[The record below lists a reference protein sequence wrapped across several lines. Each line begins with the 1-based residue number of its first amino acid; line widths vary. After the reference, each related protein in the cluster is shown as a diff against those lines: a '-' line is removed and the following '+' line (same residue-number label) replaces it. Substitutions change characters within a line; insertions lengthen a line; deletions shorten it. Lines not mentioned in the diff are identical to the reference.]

1 MLKQL
6 SFIMLKTTIELPN
19 FEGFDYSWID
29 SEFDNI
35 AQMESEYYA
44 EEYNLSDDKKE
55 EIKEDY
61 FSQNFE
67 ELKEE
72 ICKVYAQNYFN
83 DIEFETDIE
92 LEAEFESLG
101 SQQTWLCRLD
111 RFFVEVPTNKAQ
123 SLLKWIFDNKYQ
135 ELEDVVLRRF
145 TAQDGYFPHYSNNLK
160 EWGDYSEWD
169 HNQIGTAL
177 LVFFDDSSFNY
188 DIHEKVS
195 EVIYG
200 QLFNTLSDDMQ
211 EFLNKEYEKKEAKKA
226 QLSLF

>member
-1 MLKQL
+1 M
-6 SFIMLKTTIELPN
+6 SKTIVNIPN
-19 FEGFDYSWID
+19 FEGFYCSWID
-29 SEFDNI
+29 EEINHIARSE
-35 AQMESEYYA
+35 AEYYA
-44 EEYNLSDDKKE
+44 DELNLSDEKKE
-55 EIKEDY
+55 EIREDF

-67 ELKEE
+67 ELKEA
-72 ICKVYAQNYFN
+72 ICEVYAQNYFN

-92 LEAEFESLG
+92 LDAEFESLG

-123 SLLKWIFDNKYQ
+123 SLLKWIFNNKYQ
-135 ELEDVVLRRF
+135 ELKEIVRDRF
-145 TAQDGYFPHYSNNLK
+145 TARDGYMPHYSKNLNQ
-160 EWGDYSEWD
+160 WGKISTWD

-211 EFLNKEYEKKEAKKA
+211 EFLNKEFDKKEAAKA

>member
-1 MLKQL
+1 M
-6 SFIMLKTTIELPN
+6 SKTLIELPN

-35 AQMESEYYA
+35 AQNESEYFA
-44 EEYNLSDDKKE
+44 EEYNLSDEKKE
-55 EIKEDY
+55 EIREDY

-83 DIEFETDIE
+83 DIEVETDLE
-92 LEAEFESLG
+92 LDAEFESLG

-111 RFFVEVPTNKAQ
+111 RFFIEMPTNQVQ
-123 SLLKWIFDNKYQ
+123 SLLKWIFDNKHQ

-145 TAQDGYFPHYSNNLK
+145 TAQDGYIPHYSNNLK
-160 EWGDYSEWD
+160 EWGNYLEWD

-200 QLFNTLSDDMQ
+200 QIFNTLSDDMQ
-211 EFLNKEYEKKEAKKA
+211 EFLNKEYDKKENKKA

>member
-1 MLKQL
+1 M
-6 SFIMLKTTIELPN
+6 SKTIIELPN

-29 SEFDNI
+29 SEFDVI
-35 AQMESEYYA
+35 AQNESEYYA
-44 EEYNLSDDKKE
+44 DELNLSDEKKE
-55 EIKEDY
+55 EIREDF

-72 ICKVYAQNYFN
+72 ICNVYAQNYFN
-83 DIEFETDIE
+83 DIKVETDLE
-92 LEAEFESLG
+92 LDAQFESLG

-111 RFFVEVPTNKAQ
+111 RFFVEVPTNKAH

-145 TAQDGYFPHYSNNLK
+145 TPDDGYVPHYSNNLK
-160 EWGDYSEWD
+160 EWGNYLEWD

-195 EVIYG
+195 EVIYC
-200 QLFNTLSDDMQ
+200 QIFNTLSDDMQ
-211 EFLNKEYEKKEAKKA
+211 NFLNKKYQKKEDAKA

>member
-1 MLKQL
+1 MQ
-6 SFIMLKTTIELPN
+6 KTIIELSN

-29 SEFDNI
+29 AEMNNV

-44 EEYNLSDDKKE
+44 EEYNLSDEKKE
-55 EIKEDY
+55 EIREDY

-92 LEAEFESLG
+92 LNAEFESLG

-123 SLLKWIFDNKYQ
+123 SLLNWILNNRYE
-135 ELEDVVLRRF
+135 ELKEIVRDRF
-145 TAQDGYFPHYSNNLK
+145 TSRDGYVPHYPKNLNK
-160 EWGDYSEWD
+160 WGKISRWD

-177 LVFFDDSSFNY
+177 LVFFDDNDFNY
-188 DIHEKVS
+188 DMHEKVS
-195 EVIYG
+195 EIIYG
-200 QLFNTLSDDMQ
+200 RIFNTLSDEMQ
-211 EFLNKEYEKKEAKKA
+211 DFLNKEYDKKEAKKA

>member
-1 MLKQL
+1 M
-6 SFIMLKTTIELPN
+6 SKTLIELPN

-29 SEFDNI
+29 SEFDVI
-35 AQMESEYYA
+35 AENESEYFA
-44 EEYNLSDDKKE
+44 QEYNLSDDKKE
-55 EIKEDY
+55 EIREDY

-83 DIEFETDIE
+83 DIEVETDIE
-92 LEAEFESLG
+92 LDAEFESLG

-111 RFFVEVPTNKAQ
+111 RFFIEVPTNKAH
-123 SLLKWIFDNKYQ
+123 SLLKWIFDNKYE

-145 TAQDGYFPHYSNNLK
+145 TAQDGYIPHYSNSLK
-160 EWGDYSEWD
+160 EWGDYLEWD

-195 EVIYG
+195 EAIYS
-200 QLFNTLSDDMQ
+200 QIFNTLSDDMQ
-211 EFLNKEYEKKEAKKA
+211 EFLNKEYQKKEAEKA

>member
-1 MLKQL
+1 M
-6 SFIMLKTTIELPN
+6 SKTLIELPN

-35 AQMESEYYA
+35 ATSESEYFA
-44 EEYNLSDDKKE
+44 EEYNLSDNKKE
-55 EIKEDY
+55 EIREDY

-92 LEAEFESLG
+92 LDAEFESLG

-111 RFFVEVPTNKAQ
+111 RFFVEVPTNKAH

-135 ELEDVVLRRF
+135 ELEEVVLRRF
-145 TAQDGYFPHYSNNLK
+145 TAQDGYVPHYSNNLK

-200 QLFNTLSDDMQ
+200 QIFNTLSDEMQ
-211 EFLNKEYEKKEAKKA
+211 EFLNKEYQKKEDAKA

>member
-1 MLKQL
+1 MQ
-6 SFIMLKTTIELPN
+6 KTIIELPN

-29 SEFDNI
+29 AEFNNI
-35 AQMESEYYA
+35 AQYESEYFA
-44 EEYNLSDDKKE
+44 EEYNLDDEKKE
-55 EIKEDY
+55 EIRDNY

-83 DIEFETDIE
+83 DIEFETNIE
-92 LEAEFESLG
+92 LDAEFESLG

-111 RFFVEVPTNKAQ
+111 RFFVEVPTNKAH

-135 ELEDVVLRRF
+135 ELEDIVKRRF
-145 TAQDGYFPHYSNNLK
+145 TVQDGYIPHYSNNLK
-160 EWGDYSEWD
+160 EWGNYLEWD

-177 LVFFDDSSFNY
+177 LVFFDDNDFNY

-211 EFLNKEYEKKEAKKA
+211 EFLNKEYEKKEDAKA
-226 QLSLF
+226 QLELFTFNS

>member
-1 MLKQL
+1 M
-6 SFIMLKTTIELPN
+6 SKTLIELPN

-29 SEFDNI
+29 SEFDVI
-35 AQMESEYYA
+35 AQNESEYYA
-44 EEYNLSDDKKE
+44 DEYNLSDEKKE
-55 EIKEDY
+55 EIREDY

-83 DIEFETDIE
+83 DIEVETDIE
-92 LEAEFESLG
+92 LDAEFESLG

-111 RFFVEVPTNKAQ
+111 RFFIEVPTNKAQ
-123 SLLKWIFDNKYQ
+123 SLLRWIFDNKYQ

-145 TAQDGYFPHYSNNLK
+145 TAQDGYIPHYSNNLK

-200 QLFNTLSDDMQ
+200 QIFNTLSDNMQ
-211 EFLNKEYEKKEAKKA
+211 DFLNKEYQKKEAEKA

>member
-1 MLKQL
+1 MP
-6 SFIMLKTTIELPN
+6 KTLIELPN

-29 SEFDNI
+29 SEFDVI
-35 AQMESEYYA
+35 AQNESEYYA
-44 EEYNLSDDKKE
+44 DELNLSDEKKE
-55 EIKEDY
+55 EIREDF

-67 ELKEE
+67 ELKQE
-72 ICKVYAQNYFN
+72 ICNVYAQNYFN

-92 LEAEFESLG
+92 LNAQFESLG

-111 RFFVEVPTNKAQ
+111 RFFVEVPTNKAH

-145 TAQDGYFPHYSNNLK
+145 TPDDGYVPHYSNNLK
-160 EWGDYSEWD
+160 EGGDYLEGD

-200 QLFNTLSDDMQ
+200 QIFNTLSDDMQ
-211 EFLNKEYEKKEAKKA
+211 EFLNKEYQKKEAEKA

>member
-1 MLKQL
+1 MP
-6 SFIMLKTTIELPN
+6 KTLIELPN

-29 SEFDNI
+29 SEFDVLAEN
-35 AQMESEYYA
+35 ESEYYSD
-44 EEYNLSDDKKE
+44 ELNLSDEKKE
-55 EIKEDY
+55 EIREDF

-72 ICKVYAQNYFN
+72 ICNVYAQNYFN
-83 DIEFETDIE
+83 DIEVETDIE
-92 LEAEFESLG
+92 LDAEFESLG

-123 SLLKWIFDNKYQ
+123 SLLRWIFDNKYQ

-145 TAQDGYFPHYSNNLK
+145 KPDDGYVPHYSNNLK
-160 EWGDYSEWD
+160 EWGNYLEWD

-200 QLFNTLSDDMQ
+200 QIFNTLSDDMQ
-211 EFLNKEYEKKEAKKA
+211 DFLNKEYQKKEDSKA

>member
-1 MLKQL
+1 M
-6 SFIMLKTTIELPN
+6 SKTLIELPN

-29 SEFDNI
+29 AEMDNI
-35 AQMESEYYA
+35 AQMESEYFA

-55 EIKEDY
+55 EIREDY

-83 DIEFETDIE
+83 DIEVETDLE
-92 LEAEFESLG
+92 LDAEFESLG

-111 RFFVEVPTNKAQ
+111 RFFIEMPTNQVQ
-123 SLLKWIFDNKYQ
+123 SLLKWIFNNKYQ
-135 ELEDVVLRRF
+135 ELENVVLRRF
-145 TAQDGYFPHYSNNLK
+145 TPDDGYVPHYSNNLK
-160 EWGDYSEWD
+160 EWGDYLEWD

-195 EVIYG
+195 EVIMS

-211 EFLNKEYEKKEAKKA
+211 DFLNKEYQKKEDAEA

>member
-1 MLKQL
+1 M
-6 SFIMLKTTIELPN
+6 SKTIIELPN

-29 SEFDNI
+29 SEFDVL
-35 AQMESEYYA
+35 AQNESEYYVD
-44 EEYNLSDDKKE
+44 ELNLSDEKKE
-55 EIKEDY
+55 EIKDDF

-83 DIEFETDIE
+83 DIEVETDLE
-92 LEAEFESLG
+92 LDAEFESLG

-111 RFFVEVPTNKAQ
+111 RFFIEMPTNQVQ

-145 TAQDGYFPHYSNNLK
+145 TAQDGYIPHYSNSLK
-160 EWGDYSEWD
+160 EWGDYLEWD

-200 QLFNTLSDDMQ
+200 QIFNTLSDEMQ
-211 EFLNKEYEKKEAKKA
+211 DFLNKEYDKKEAEKA

>member
-1 MLKQL
+1 MFKQL
-6 SFIMLKTTIELPN
+6 SFIMSKTTIELPN

-29 SEFDNI
+29 SEFDNV

-44 EEYNLSDDKKE
+44 EEYNLSDEKKE
-55 EIKEDY
+55 EIREDY

-67 ELKEE
+67 ELKEA
-72 ICKVYAQNYFN
+72 ICEVYAQNYFN
-83 DIEFETDIE
+83 DIESETDIE
-92 LEAEFESLG
+92 LDAEFESLG

-211 EFLNKEYEKKEAKKA
+211 KFLDKEFDKKEAAKA

>member
-1 MLKQL
+1 M
-6 SFIMLKTTIELPN
+6 SKTLIELPN

-29 SEFDNI
+29 AEMDNI
-35 AQMESEYYA
+35 AQMESEYFA

-55 EIKEDY
+55 EIRED
-61 FSQNFE
+61 FFFQNFE

-72 ICKVYAQNYFN
+72 ICNVYAQNYFN

-92 LEAEFESLG
+92 LDAQFESLG

-123 SLLKWIFDNKYQ
+123 SLLKWIFNNKYE

-145 TAQDGYFPHYSNNLK
+145 TAQDGYIPHYSNNLK
-160 EWGDYSEWD
+160 EWGNYLEWD

-200 QLFNTLSDDMQ
+200 QIFNTLSDDMQ
-211 EFLNKEYEKKEAKKA
+211 DFLNKEYQKKEAEKA

>member
-1 MLKQL
+1 LLKQL
-6 SFIMLKTTIELPN
+6 SFIMSKTTIELPN

-29 SEFDNI
+29 SEFDNV

-44 EEYNLSDDKKE
+44 EEYNLSDEKKE
-55 EIKEDY
+55 EIKDDY

-83 DIEFETDIE
+83 DIESETDIE
-92 LEAEFESLG
+92 LDAEFESLG

-211 EFLNKEYEKKEAKKA
+211 KFLDKEFDKKEAAKA

>member
-1 MLKQL
+1 M
-6 SFIMLKTTIELPN
+6 SKTLIELPN

-35 AQMESEYYA
+35 ATSESEYFA
-44 EEYNLSDDKKE
+44 EEYNLSDNKKE
-55 EIKEDY
+55 EIREDY

-83 DIEFETDIE
+83 DIEVETDLE
-92 LEAEFESLG
+92 LDAEFESLG

-135 ELEDVVLRRF
+135 ELEGVVLRRF
-145 TAQDGYFPHYSNNLK
+145 TSQDGYIPHYSNNLK
-160 EWGDYSEWD
+160 EWGDYLEWD

-200 QLFNTLSDDMQ
+200 QIFNTLSDEMQ
-211 EFLNKEYEKKEAKKA
+211 DFLNKEYDKKEAEKA

>member
-1 MLKQL
+1 M
-6 SFIMLKTTIELPN
+6 SKTLIELPN

-29 SEFDNI
+29 SEFDNV

-44 EEYNLSDDKKE
+44 EEYNLSDEKKE
-55 EIKEDY
+55 EIREDY

-92 LEAEFESLG
+92 LDAEFESLG

-123 SLLKWIFDNKYQ
+123 SLLKWILNNKYE
-135 ELEDVVLRRF
+135 ELKEIVRDRF
-145 TAQDGYFPHYSNNLK
+145 THRDGYIPHYPKKLS
-160 EWGDYSEWD
+160 EWGKISTWD

-195 EVIYG
+195 EVMFG
-200 QLFNTLSDDMQ
+200 QIFNTLSDEMQ
-211 EFLNKEYEKKEAKKA
+211 DFLNKEYQKKEDAEA

>member
-1 MLKQL
+1 M
-6 SFIMLKTTIELPN
+6 SKTLIELPN

-29 SEFDNI
+29 SEFDVL
-35 AQMESEYYA
+35 AQNESEYYA
-44 EEYNLSDDKKE
+44 DELNLSDEKKE
-55 EIKEDY
+55 EIREDF

-72 ICKVYAQNYFN
+72 ICNVYAQNYFN

-92 LEAEFESLG
+92 LDAQFESLG

-111 RFFVEVPTNKAQ
+111 RFFVEVPTNKAH

-135 ELEDVVLRRF
+135 ELEEVVLRRF
-145 TAQDGYFPHYSNNLK
+145 TAQDGYVPHYSNNLK
-160 EWGDYSEWD
+160 EWGNYLEWD

-200 QLFNTLSDDMQ
+200 QIFNTLSDEMQ
-211 EFLNKEYEKKEAKKA
+211 EFLNKEFQKKEAEKA

>member
-1 MLKQL
+1 MD
-6 SFIMLKTTIELPN
+6 KTIIELPN

-29 SEFDNI
+29 SEFDNV

-44 EEYNLSDDKKE
+44 DEYNLSDDKKE
-55 EIKEDY
+55 EIREDY

-92 LEAEFESLG
+92 LDAEFESLG

-111 RFFVEVPTNKAQ
+111 RFFVEVPTNKAH
-123 SLLKWIFDNKYQ
+123 SLLKWIFDNKYE

-145 TAQDGYFPHYSNNLK
+145 TAQDGYIPHYSNNLK
-160 EWGDYSEWD
+160 EWGNYLEWD

-195 EVIYG
+195 EAIYS
-200 QLFNTLSDDMQ
+200 QIFNTLSDDMQ
-211 EFLNKEYEKKEAKKA
+211 EFLNKEYQKKEDAKA

>member
-1 MLKQL
+1 M
-6 SFIMLKTTIELPN
+6 SKTLIELPN

-29 SEFDNI
+29 SEFDVL
-35 AQMESEYYA
+35 AQNESEYYA
-44 EEYNLSDDKKE
+44 DELNLSDEKKE
-55 EIKEDY
+55 EIREDF
-61 FSQNFE
+61 FSQNFD

-72 ICKVYAQNYFN
+72 ICNVYAQNYFN

-92 LEAEFESLG
+92 LNAEFESLG

-123 SLLKWIFDNKYQ
+123 SLLKWIFNNKYE
-135 ELEDVVLRRF
+135 ELENVVLRRF
-145 TAQDGYFPHYSNNLK
+145 TPDDGYVPHYSNNLK
-160 EWGDYSEWD
+160 EWGDYIEWD

-200 QLFNTLSDDMQ
+200 QIFNTLSDDMQ
-211 EFLNKEYEKKEAKKA
+211 DFLNKEFQKKEDAKA

>member
-1 MLKQL
+1 M
-6 SFIMLKTTIELPN
+6 SKTIIELPN
-19 FEGFDYSWID
+19 FEGFAYSWID
-29 SEFDNI
+29 SEFDVI
-35 AQMESEYYA
+35 AENESEYFA
-44 EEYNLSDDKKE
+44 QEYNLSDDKKE
-55 EIKEDY
+55 EIREDY

-83 DIEFETDIE
+83 DIEVETDIE
-92 LEAEFESLG
+92 LDAEFESLG

-111 RFFVEVPTNKAQ
+111 RFFVEVPTNKAH
-123 SLLKWIFDNKYQ
+123 SLLKWIFDNKYE

-145 TAQDGYFPHYSNNLK
+145 TAQDGYIPHYSNNLK
-160 EWGDYSEWD
+160 EWGNYLEWD

-195 EVIYG
+195 EVIMS

-211 EFLNKEYEKKEAKKA
+211 DFLNKEYQKPEDAEA
-226 QLSLF
+226 QFSLF

>member
-1 MLKQL
+1 M
-6 SFIMLKTTIELPN
+6 SKTIIELPN

-29 SEFDNI
+29 SEFDVL
-35 AQMESEYYA
+35 AQNESEYYVD
-44 EEYNLSDDKKE
+44 ELNLSDEKKE
-55 EIKEDY
+55 EIKDDF

-83 DIEFETDIE
+83 DIEVETDLE
-92 LEAEFESLG
+92 LDAEFESLG

-111 RFFVEVPTNKAQ
+111 RFFVEVPTNKAH

-145 TAQDGYFPHYSNNLK
+145 TAQDGYIPHYSNSLK
-160 EWGDYSEWD
+160 EWGDYLEWD

-195 EVIYG
+195 ELIMS

-211 EFLNKEYEKKEAKKA
+211 DFLNKEYQKKEDAEA

>member
-1 MLKQL
+1 M
-6 SFIMLKTTIELPN
+6 SKTIIELPN

-29 SEFDNI
+29 SEFDVL
-35 AQMESEYYA
+35 AQNESEYYA
-44 EEYNLSDDKKE
+44 DELNLSDEKKE
-55 EIKEDY
+55 EIKDDF

-83 DIEFETDIE
+83 DIEFEIDIE
-92 LEAEFESLG
+92 LDAEFESLG

-111 RFFVEVPTNKAQ
+111 RFFIEMPTNQVQ

-145 TAQDGYFPHYSNNLK
+145 TAQDGYIPHYSNNLK
-160 EWGDYSEWD
+160 EWGDYLEWD

-195 EVIYG
+195 ELIYG
-200 QLFNTLSDDMQ
+200 QIFNTLSDEMQ
-211 EFLNKEYEKKEAKKA
+211 EFLNKEYQKKEAEKA

>member
-1 MLKQL
+1 M
-6 SFIMLKTTIELPN
+6 SKTLIELPN

-35 AQMESEYYA
+35 ATSESEYFA
-44 EEYNLSDDKKE
+44 EEYNLSDNKKE
-55 EIKEDY
+55 EIREDY

-92 LEAEFESLG
+92 LDAQFESLG
-101 SQQTWLCRLD
+101 SQQTWICRLD
-111 RFFVEVPTNKAQ
+111 RFFVEVPTNKAH
-123 SLLKWIFDNKYQ
+123 SLLKWIFNNKYQ
-135 ELEDVVLRRF
+135 ELEGIVKRRF
-145 TAQDGYFPHYSNNLK
+145 TSQDGYIPHYSNNLK
-160 EWGDYSEWD
+160 EWGDYLEWD

-200 QLFNTLSDDMQ
+200 QIFNTLSDEMQ
-211 EFLNKEYEKKEAKKA
+211 DFLNKEYDKKEAEKA

>member
-1 MLKQL
+1 M
-6 SFIMLKTTIELPN
+6 SKTLIELPN

-35 AQMESEYYA
+35 ATSESEYFA
-44 EEYNLSDDKKE
+44 EEYNLSDNKKE
-55 EIKEDY
+55 EIREDY

-92 LEAEFESLG
+92 LDAEFESLG

-145 TAQDGYFPHYSNNLK
+145 TAQDGYIPHYSNSLK
-160 EWGDYSEWD
+160 EWGDYLEWD

-188 DIHEKVS
+188 YIHEKVS

-200 QLFNTLSDDMQ
+200 QIFNTLSDEMQ
-211 EFLNKEYEKKEAKKA
+211 DFLNKEYDKKEAEKA

>member
-1 MLKQL
+1 M
-6 SFIMLKTTIELPN
+6 SKTIIELPN

-29 SEFDNI
+29 SEFDI
-35 AQMESEYYA
+35 LAQNESEYYA
-44 EEYNLSDDKKE
+44 DELNLSEEKKE
-55 EIKEDY
+55 EIREDF

-72 ICKVYAQNYFN
+72 ICNVYAQNYFN
-83 DIEFETDIE
+83 DIEVETDIE
-92 LEAEFESLG
+92 LDAQFESLG

-111 RFFVEVPTNKAQ
+111 RFFVEVPTNKAH

-135 ELEDVVLRRF
+135 ELEKVILRRF
-145 TAQDGYFPHYSNNLK
+145 TPDDGYVPHYSNNLK
-160 EWGDYSEWD
+160 EWGNYLEWD

-177 LVFFDDSSFNY
+177 LVLFDDSSFNY

-195 EVIYG
+195 EVIYS
-200 QLFNTLSDDMQ
+200 QIFNTLSDDMQ
-211 EFLNKEYEKKEAKKA
+211 EFLNKEYQKKEDSKA

>member
-1 MLKQL
+1 M
-6 SFIMLKTTIELPN
+6 SKTLIELPN

-35 AQMESEYYA
+35 ATSESEYFA
-44 EEYNLSDDKKE
+44 EEYNLSDNKKE
-55 EIKEDY
+55 EIREDY

-92 LEAEFESLG
+92 LDAEFESLG

-111 RFFVEVPTNKAQ
+111 RFFVEVPTNKAH
-123 SLLKWIFDNKYQ
+123 SLLKWIFNNKYQ
-135 ELEDVVLRRF
+135 ELEGIVKRRF
-145 TAQDGYFPHYSNNLK
+145 TSQDGYIPHYSNNLK
-160 EWGDYSEWD
+160 EWGDYLEWD

-200 QLFNTLSDDMQ
+200 QIFNTLSDEMQ
-211 EFLNKEYEKKEAKKA
+211 DFLNKEYDKKEAEKA

>member
-1 MLKQL
+1 M
-6 SFIMLKTTIELPN
+6 SKTIIELPN

-29 SEFDNI
+29 SEMDNV
-35 AQMESEYYA
+35 ADMESGYYA
-44 EEYNLSDDKKE
+44 DELKLSDEKKE
-55 EIKEDY
+55 EIREDFFY
-61 FSQNFE
+61 QNFE
-67 ELKEE
+67 ELKESICE
-72 ICKVYAQNYFN
+72 IYAENYFN
-83 DIEFETDIE
+83 DIELETDIE
-92 LEAEFESLG
+92 LNAKFESLG
-101 SQQTWLCRLD
+101 SQQTWICRLD
-111 RFFVEVPTNKAQ
+111 RFFVEVPTNKAH

-145 TAQDGYFPHYSNNLK
+145 TPDDGYVPHYSNNLK

-195 EVIYG
+195 EVIYS
-200 QLFNTLSDDMQ
+200 QIFNTLSDEMQ
-211 EFLNKEYEKKEAKKA
+211 DFLNKEYQKKEDAKA

>member
-1 MLKQL
+1 ME
-6 SFIMLKTTIELPN
+6 KTLIELLN
-19 FEGFDYSWID
+19 FEGFSYSWID

-35 AQMESEYYA
+35 AQNESEYFA
-44 EEYNLSDDKKE
+44 EEYNLSEEKKE
-55 EIKEDY
+55 EIREDY

-92 LEAEFESLG
+92 LNAEFESLG

-123 SLLKWIFDNKYQ
+123 ALLKWILINRYQ
-135 ELEDVVLRRF
+135 ELKEIVRDRF
-145 TAQDGYFPHYSNNLK
+145 THRDGYIPHYSKHLNQ
-160 EWGDYSEWD
+160 WGKISTWD

-177 LVFFDDSSFNY
+177 LVFFDDSYFNY

-200 QLFNTLSDDMQ
+200 QIFNTLSDEMQ
-211 EFLNKEYEKKEAKKA
+211 DFLNKEYDKKEAEKA

>member
-1 MLKQL
+1 LLKQL
-6 SFIMLKTTIELPN
+6 SFIMSKTTIELPN

-29 SEFDNI
+29 SEFDNV
-35 AQMESEYYA
+35 AQMESEYYS
-44 EEYNLSDDKKE
+44 EEYNLSDEKKE
-55 EIKEDY
+55 EIREDY

-92 LEAEFESLG
+92 LDAEFESLG

-123 SLLKWIFDNKYQ
+123 SLLKWIFNNKYQ
-135 ELEDVVLRRF
+135 ELKEIVRDRF
-145 TAQDGYFPHYSNNLK
+145 TSRDGYIPHYSKHLN
-160 EWGDYSEWD
+160 EWGKISRWD

-200 QLFNTLSDDMQ
+200 QIFNTLSDDMQ
-211 EFLNKEYEKKEAKKA
+211 EFLNKEFDKKEAAKA

>member
-1 MLKQL
+1 M
-6 SFIMLKTTIELPN
+6 SKTLIELPN

-35 AQMESEYYA
+35 AQNESEYFA

-55 EIKEDY
+55 EIREDY

-72 ICKVYAQNYFN
+72 ICNVYAQNYFN

-92 LEAEFESLG
+92 LDAQFESLG

-111 RFFVEVPTNKAQ
+111 RFFVEVPTNKAH

-135 ELEDVVLRRF
+135 ELENVVLRRF
-145 TAQDGYFPHYSNNLK
+145 TAQDGYIPHYSNNLK
-160 EWGDYSEWD
+160 EWGNYLEWD

-200 QLFNTLSDDMQ
+200 QIFNTLSDDMQ
-211 EFLNKEYEKKEAKKA
+211 DFLNKEYKKKEDAEA

>member
-1 MLKQL
+1 M
-6 SFIMLKTTIELPN
+6 SKTLIELPN

-29 SEFDNI
+29 SEFDVI
-35 AQMESEYYA
+35 AQNESEYYA
-44 EEYNLSDDKKE
+44 DEYNLSDEKKE
-55 EIKEDY
+55 EIREDY

-72 ICKVYAQNYFN
+72 ICNVYAQNYFN
-83 DIEFETDIE
+83 DIEVETDIE
-92 LEAEFESLG
+92 LDAQFESLG
-101 SQQTWLCRLD
+101 SQQTWICRLD
-111 RFFVEVPTNKAQ
+111 RFFVEVPTNKAH
-123 SLLKWIFDNKYQ
+123 SLLKWIFNNKYQ
-135 ELEDVVLRRF
+135 ELEGIVKRRF
-145 TAQDGYFPHYSNNLK
+145 TSQDGYIPHYSNNLK
-160 EWGDYSEWD
+160 EWGDYLEWD

-200 QLFNTLSDDMQ
+200 QIFNTLSDEMQ
-211 EFLNKEYEKKEAKKA
+211 DFLNKEYDKKEAEKA